1 MTIRERLRTIG
12 QGFRSK
18 PEVVVREVEPKQK
31 ASAGY
36 VDIFNN
42 NTGLVTETRASS
54 KLLQANEGWVYKNND
69 AIAKEVATIEFEL
82 FSTRVVGGD
91 IELVPILSHPILDAL
106 DRFNEFTDA
115 SSGFY
120 LTSSHKTLAG
130 DAIWYIDGKAP
141 NVRGIYLLQPDKV
154 EIKLGKPSFG
164 QAIIQA
170 YEFKDS
176 VNGKQV
182 TVTYKAEE
190 IVHFKAPNP
199 NNAYRGKS
207 KVQAAAE
214 AIDTDNFAI
223 EANKGLFQRGLIGN
237 FVLSTQN
244 AMTPE
249 QMKVVRTELRANYGG
264 VTNAYKA
271 MILSG
276 GLKPET
282 IQLTNKDM
290 EFIEQ
295 QKWNR
300 DKIMS
305 IFGNVPPVLGIT
317 DDVNRANAD
326 ATIMHWKRT
335 TVKPEMKA
343 ITDTLNEFF
352 VPKFGDN
359 LILGFKDP
367 VPEDRQTKVKEA
379 VDLHTANII
388 TTNEARESLGLEAS
402 KEEGAD
408 VLSQPTPEAIPV
420 ELPKSVRNVDYMKV
434 FRKQKVFETRTK
446 QLEAKDAARAI
457 RATAREIIKGQR
469 KVVTKATESPE
480 HETFTNEQVWS
491 FHRRQ
496 INVVEHT
503 EQKFYN
509 KVTQYIDGLVERAL
523 EAVPSEVAEMSKALI
538 NEDAEVTRA
547 MIDFTPILTEVA
559 ALSGQIAMSLV
570 GDSTYIPTDIT
581 GFIEREVKRFATSM
595 IETDRDKMIDILVKG
610 ISEGKSIPQIKAE
623 IRQVFTEYTKTQA
636 DRVTR
641 TEVIKA
647 SNYATMDAWEKSG
660 VVVAKQWLTALDDRV
675 DPLCADM
682 NGKIIPLQKNYF
694 DKGDTLEV
702 GDVSTKFDYSSVK
715 NPPLHVNCRC
725 TMLPVLVDQKA
736 FDTETYIKM
745 KTLERDAEELTSKI
759 DTMDK
764 RTKEAKQ
771 IIATRDERITELEN
785 LIDEISAAD

>member
-1 MTIRERLRTIG
+1 MTIRERLQTIG
-12 QGFRSK
+12 QAFRSK
-18 PEVVVREVEPKQK
+18 PEVVVREVEAKQK

-42 NTGLVTETRASS
+42 TTGLVTQTRASS
-54 KLLQANEGWVYKNND
+54 KLLDANEGWVYKNND

-82 FSTRVVGGD
+82 FTTRVVAGE

-130 DAIWYIDGKAP
+130 DAIWYIDGTPP
-141 NVRGIYLLQPDKV
+141 NIRGIYLLQPDKV

-182 TVTYKAEE
+182 TETYKAEE

-249 QMKVVRTELRANYGG
+249 QMKVVRTELQANYGG

-282 IQLTNKDM
+282 IQLTNKEM
-290 EFIEQ
+290 EFIDQ

-367 VPEDRQTKVKEA
+367 VPEDRETKVKEA

-402 KEEGAD
+402 TEEGAD
-408 VLSQPTPEAIPV
+408 ILAQPTPEAIPV
-420 ELPKSVRNVDYMKV
+420 DLPKSVKNVDYMRV
-434 FRKQKVFETRTK
+434 FRKHGVFEERTK
-446 QLEAKDAARAI
+446 QIEARQAAIAI
-457 RATAREIIKGQR
+457 RDTARQIIKGKR
-469 KVVTKATESPE
+469 KVVTKATETPE
-480 HETFTNEQVWS
+480 HESFTNEQVWS

-496 INVVEHT
+496 IDVVEHT
-503 EQKFYN
+503 EQKFHN
-509 KVTQYIDGLVERAL
+509 KVTQYIDGLVDRAL
-523 EAVPSEVAEMSKALI
+523 EAVPGEVAEMSKALI
-538 NEDAEVTRA
+538 NEDAEITRA

-559 ALSGQIAMSLV
+559 ALSGQLAMSLV

-595 IETDRDKMIDILVKG
+595 IETDRDKMIDLLVQG
-610 ISEGKSIPQIKAE
+610 IADGKSIPQIKAD
-623 IRQVFTEYTKTQA
+623 IRQVFTEYSKTQA

-647 SNYATMDAWEKSG
+647 SNYATMDAWDKSG

-675 DPLCADM
+675 DPLCAEM
-682 NGKIIPLQKNYF
+682 NGKIIPLKKNYF

-702 GDVSTKFDYSSVK
+702 GDVSTKFDYASVK

>member
-1 MTIRERLRTIG
+1 MTIRERLQTIG
-12 QGFRSK
+12 QAFRSK
-18 PEVVVREVEPKQK
+18 PEVVVREVEAKQK

-42 NTGLVTETRASS
+42 TTGLVTQTRASS
-54 KLLQANEGWVYKNND
+54 KLLDANEGWVYKNND

-82 FSTRVVGGD
+82 FTTRVVAGE

-130 DAIWYIDGKAP
+130 DAIWYIDGTPP
-141 NVRGIYLLQPDKV
+141 NIRGIYLLQPDKV

-182 TVTYKAEE
+182 TETYKAEE

-249 QMKVVRTELRANYGG
+249 QMKVVRTELQANYGG

-282 IQLTNKDM
+282 IQLTNKEM
-290 EFIEQ
+290 EFIDQ

-367 VPEDRQTKVKEA
+367 VPEDRETKVKEA

-402 KEEGAD
+402 TEEGAD
-408 VLSQPTPEAIPV
+408 ILAQPTPEAIPV
-420 ELPKSVRNVDYMKV
+420 DLPKSVKNVDYMRV
-434 FRKQKVFETRTK
+434 FRKHGVFEERTK
-446 QLEAKDAARAI
+446 QIEARQAAIAI
-457 RATAREIIKGQR
+457 RDTARQIIKGKR
-469 KVVTKATESPE
+469 KVVTKATETPE
-480 HETFTNEQVWS
+480 HESFTNEQVWS

-496 INVVEHT
+496 IDVVEHT
-503 EQKFYN
+503 EQKFHN
-509 KVTQYIDGLVERAL
+509 KVTQYIDGLVDRAL

-660 VVVAKQWLTALDDRV
+660 VVVAKQWLTAQDDRV

-682 NGKIIPLQKNYF
+682 NGKIIPLKKNYF
-694 DKGDTLEV
+694 DKGDSLEV
-702 GDVSTKFDYSSVK
+702 GDVSTKFDYAAVK

-725 TMLPVLVDQKA
+725 TMLPVLEGQKG
-736 FDTETYIKM
+736 FDTESYLNVRS
-745 KTLERDAEELTSKI
+745 LEAEVNTMAEKI
-759 DTMDK
+759 AAMDG
-764 RTKEAKQ
+764 RTKEAKELSKQ
-771 IIATRDERITELEN
+771 KDERIKELET
-785 LIDEISAAD
+785 LIDEIYTAD

>member
-1 MTIRERLRTIG
+1 MTIQERLRTIG
-12 QGFRSK
+12 QVFRSEPK
-18 PEVVVREVEPKQK
+18 VIIKEVEVEAKQK
-31 ASAGY
+31 ATGTYA
-36 VDIFNN
+36 DIFT
-42 NTGLVTETRASS
+42 NTNSLVTETRASG
-54 KLLQANEGWVYKNND
+54 KLLEANQGWVYKNND

-91 IELVPILSHPILDAL
+91 IELTPIQSHPILDAL

-130 DAIWYIDGKAP
+130 DSMWYIDGKAP

-164 QAIIQA
+164 QAIIDA

-182 TVTYKAEE
+182 TITYKAEE
-190 IVHFKAPNP
+190 IVHFKNPNP
-199 NNAYRGKS
+199 NNPYRGKS
-207 KVQAAAE
+207 KVEAAAE
-214 AIDTDNFAI
+214 AIDTDNFAV

-237 FVLSTQN
+237 FVLSTES

-249 QMKVVRTELRANYGG
+249 QMKVVRTELQANYGG
-264 VTNAYKA
+264 VSNAYKA

-276 GLKPET
+276 GLKPQT

-335 TVKPEMKA
+335 TVKPEMKS

-367 VPEDRQTKVKEA
+367 VPEDRETKVKEA
-379 VDLHTANII
+379 VDLKAAGIV
-388 TTNEARESLGLEAS
+388 TTNEAREFLGLES
-402 KEEGAD
+402 SDEEGAD
-408 VLSQPTPEAIPV
+408 QLKQPTPDVPV
-420 ELPKSVRNVDYMKV
+420 AEVPKSIQNVNYQKV
-434 FRKQKVFETRTK
+434 FRKQGIFEERTK
-446 QLEAKDAARAI
+446 QMQAKEA
-457 RATAREIIKGQR
+457 AREIRSTARKIIKGR
-469 KVVTKATESPE
+469 VVVKATEAPE
-480 HETFTNEQVWS
+480 HDSFTNEQVWS

-496 INVVEHT
+496 IDLVEHT

-509 KVTQYIDGLVERAL
+509 KVTQYIDGLVDRAL

-538 NEDAEVTRA
+538 VEDAEVARA
-547 MIDFTPILTEVA
+547 VIDFTPILIEVA
-559 ALSGQIAMSLV
+559 ALSGQLGMSLV
-570 GDSTYIPTDIT
+570 SSDTYIPTDIT

-610 ISEGKSIPQIKAE
+610 IADGKSIPQIKAE
-623 IRQVFTEYTKTQA
+623 IRQVFTEYSKTQA

-660 VVVAKQWLTALDDRV
+660 VVVAKQWLTAQDDRV

-682 NGKIIPLQKNYF
+682 NGKIIPLKKNYF
-694 DKGDTLEV
+694 DKGDSLEV
-702 GDVSTKFDYSSVK
+702 GDVSTKFDYAAVK

-725 TMLPVLVDQKA
+725 TMLPVLEGQKG
-736 FDTETYIKM
+736 FDTESYLNVRS
-745 KTLERDAEELTSKI
+745 LEAEVNTMAEKI
-759 DTMDK
+759 AAMDG
-764 RTKEAKQ
+764 RTKEAKELSKQ
-771 IIATRDERITELEN
+771 KDERIKELET
-785 LIDEISAAD
+785 LIDEISTAD

>member
-1 MTIRERLRTIG
+1 VTIQERLRTIG
-12 QGFRSK
+12 QVFRSEPK
-18 PEVVVREVEPKQK
+18 VIIKEVEVEAKQK
-31 ASAGY
+31 ATGTYA
-36 VDIFNN
+36 DIFT
-42 NTGLVTETRASS
+42 NTNSLVTETRASG
-54 KLLQANEGWVYKNND
+54 KLLEANQGWVYKNND

-91 IELVPILSHPILDAL
+91 IELTPIQSHTILDAL

-130 DAIWYIDGKAP
+130 DSIWYIDGTAP

-154 EIKLGKPSFG
+154 EIKLGSPSFG
-164 QAIIQA
+164 QAIIDA

-176 VNGKQV
+176 INGKQV
-182 TVTYKAEE
+182 TITYKADE
-190 IVHFKAPNP
+190 IVHFKNPNP
-199 NNAYRGKS
+199 NNPYRGKS
-207 KVQAAAE
+207 KVEAAAE

-237 FVLSTQN
+237 FVLSTEA

-249 QMKVVRTELRANYGG
+249 QMKVIRTELQANYGG
-264 VTNAYKA
+264 VSNAYKA

-276 GLKPET
+276 GLKPQT

-335 TVKPEMKA
+335 TVKPEMKS

-352 VPKFGDN
+352 VPKFGTN

-367 VPEDRQTKVKEA
+367 VPEDREGKVNEA
-379 VDLHTANII
+379 VKLKGASII
-388 TTNEARESLGLEAS
+388 TTNEARISLGFNES

-408 VLSQPTPEAIPV
+408 LLTQPAPDVTPAEI
-420 ELPKSVRNVDYMKV
+420 PKSIKNVNYKRV
-434 FRKQKVFETRTK
+434 FRKQGVFAEVTK
-446 QLEAKDAARAI
+446 QLEAKQAARDIRDAAR
-457 RATAREIIKGQR
+457 RIIKGR
-469 KVVTKATESPE
+469 IVVKATETPE
-480 HETFTNEQVWS
+480 HDSFTNEQVWS

-702 GDVSTKFDYSSVK
+702 GDVSTKFDYASVK